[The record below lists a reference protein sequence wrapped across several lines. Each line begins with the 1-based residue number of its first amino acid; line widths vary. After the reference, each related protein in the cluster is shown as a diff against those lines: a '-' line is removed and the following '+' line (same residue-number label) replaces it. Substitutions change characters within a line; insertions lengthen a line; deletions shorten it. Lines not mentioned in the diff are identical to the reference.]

1 MKNFLILILLITG
14 FLNAQIQV
22 GSTTLD
28 EREVVDGLDVP
39 WEIKWGPDSGVDEDF
54 LWVTE
59 RSGLVSRINVATG
72 EKHVI
77 LDIESSV
84 WDSNEAGLLGMEIH
98 PDFNNGAPYVFLV
111 YTYLSG
117 GAKEKIVYYEYDS
130 DADQL
135 INEVVLLDGLDG
147 ATKIASNTCMTH
159 IREKVFDLLVNK

>member
-22 GSTTLD
+22 GSTTLE

-39 WEIKWGPDSGVDEDF
+39 WEIKWGPDSGGDEDF

-77 LDIESSV
+77 LDIEIRENSIISGMNGV
-84 WDSNEAGLLGMEIH
+84 AMARHGLILWENEATGSRK
-98 PDFNNGAPYVFLV
+98 
-111 YTYLSG
+111 LSKCLRG
-117 GAKEKIVYYEYDS
+117 KNKTNIQKQNKVAKK
-130 DADQL
+130 
-135 INEVVLLDGLDG
+135 
-147 ATKIASNTCMTH
+147 
-159 IREKVFDLLVNK
+159 